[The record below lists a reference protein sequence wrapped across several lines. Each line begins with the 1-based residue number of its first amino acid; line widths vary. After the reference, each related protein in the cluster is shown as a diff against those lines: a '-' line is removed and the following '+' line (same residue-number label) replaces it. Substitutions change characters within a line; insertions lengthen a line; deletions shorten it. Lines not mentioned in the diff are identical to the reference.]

1 MGFDTDRMDRM
12 SRRILAAM
20 IVCGAMLTT
29 LSFLM
34 QVDQGALKSRLSG
47 LMDRAGSLISSSEA
61 PPPRR

>member
-1 MGFDTDRMDRM
+1 MSFGTNDMDRM

-20 IVCGAMLTT
+20 IVAGAMLTM

-34 QVDQGALKSRLSG
+34 QVGQGGIKSRLSG

-61 PPPRR
+61 PPTRH